1 MFKSVEPLTKENHQD
16 LRFTSVQNYNF
27 AAKSSNAPIG
37 FSEFV
42 QCAKYYPIVFSKGT
56 PMPMVVLS
64 LKNDENNF
72 VNQDGTWKVPYVP
85 AHFRRYPFVLAK
97 VGDQALENAESDEN
111 TGGQGKDDG
120 EAQEKYVVCIDRE
133 APHFATEQG
142 DLMFTANGEFTELT
156 TRGVNFLQQYQREMA
171 LTLGVVDLL
180 IQKDVLV
187 DRQFNINVNGQQRA
201 VGDFRAVDMEKVNAL
216 DDSVLADWV
225 RKGVIFFICN
235 HLNSLQGIQM
245 K

>member
-1 MFKSVEPLTKENHQD
+1 MFKSVEPLTKENHQN
-16 LRFTSVQNYNF
+16 LRFTSIQNYNF
-27 AAKSSNAPIG
+27 AAKTSNAPIG
-37 FSEFV
+37 FSEFA

-72 VNQDGTWKVPYVP
+72 INQDGTWKVPYVP

-97 VGDQALENAESDEN
+97 VGDQAPENADSKESAAKQEQDVS
-111 TGGQGKDDG
+111 
-120 EAQEKYVVCIDRE
+120 AQEKYVVCIDRV

-142 DLMFTANGEFTELT
+142 DLMFTANGDFTELT

-171 LTLGVVDLL
+171 LTMGIVELL
-180 IQKDVLV
+180 IEKDVLV
-187 DRQFNINVNGQQRA
+187 DRQFKINVDGQQRA
-201 VGDFRAVDMEKVNAL
+201 VGGFKAVDMEKVNAL
-216 DDSVLADWV
+216 DDSILADWV
-225 RKGVIFFICN
+225 RRGIIFFICT

-245 K
+245 Q